1 MRKRSDTIV
10 TIHNWR
16 KSLLLIVI
24 ILFTVTLTACATETT
39 TEEQTTFS
47 PTLTAHFIDV
57 DQGEATLLQGED
69 FTILIDSG
77 RHDGNEVVPYLQS
90 VGVKEIDLLVGSH
103 PHADHIGQMPEVI
116 NSFPVKEVW
125 MSGAESTSRVYED
138 ALDAIIESE
147 AAYHIPRAG
156 ESFTI
161 GSAQIDILH
170 PSSVDE
176 DLNNSSIGMKI
187 TYKEQSFLFTGDA
200 ETSAENEML
209 ASGNIEA
216 DIFKIAHHGSDT
228 SNSEA
233 FIEAI
238 HPEIAIYSA
247 GADNSY
253 GHPNQEVL
261 NRLQQMNI
269 DVYGTI
275 ENGTV
280 IIQSDGHDYLSIN
293 GVKEKEDN
301 KTNEEVV
308 IESCP
313 ADHIMI
319 NEANAET
326 LQQIHEIGPDRAE
339 EIIEKRPFTSYD
351 DLQRIAGIGPAKAKE
366 IEDQSIIC
374 F

>member
-1 MRKRSDTIV
+1 M

-16 KSLLLIVI
+16 KPLLFIF
-24 ILFTVTLTACATETT
+24 ILLTVTLTACATETI

-47 PTLTAHFIDV
+47 PTLTAHYIDV
-57 DQGEATLLQGED
+57 DQGDATLLQGED

-77 RHDGNEVVPYLQS
+77 RHDGDEVVPYLQS

-103 PHADHIGQMPEVI
+103 PHADHIGQMPEVLD
-116 NSFPVKEVW
+116 SFPVKEVW
-125 MSGAESTSRVYED
+125 MSGAETTSKVYED

-147 AAYHIPRAG
+147 AAFHIPRAG

-176 DLNNSSIGMKI
+176 DLNNSSIGMKV

-209 ASGNIEA
+209 ASGNLES

-238 HPEIAIYSA
+238 DPEIAIYSA

-253 GHPNQEVL
+253 GHPHQEVL

-269 DVYGTI
+269 NVYGTI

-280 IIQSDGHDYLSIN
+280 IIQSDGSDYLVEK
-293 GVKEKEDN
+293 GVKNRKIPKLTRELQVK
-301 KTNEEVV
+301 VV
-308 IESCP
+308 P
-313 ADHIMI
+313 QIM
-319 NEANAET
+319 
-326 LQQIHEIGPDRAE
+326 
-339 EIIEKRPFTSYD
+339 
-351 DLQRIAGIGPAKAKE
+351 
-366 IEDQSIIC
+366 
-374 F
+374 

>member
-1 MRKRSDTIV
+1 M

-77 RHDGNEVVPYLQS
+77 RHDGDEVVPYLQS

-301 KTNEEVV
+301 KTNVEVV

>member
-1 MRKRSDTIV
+1 M